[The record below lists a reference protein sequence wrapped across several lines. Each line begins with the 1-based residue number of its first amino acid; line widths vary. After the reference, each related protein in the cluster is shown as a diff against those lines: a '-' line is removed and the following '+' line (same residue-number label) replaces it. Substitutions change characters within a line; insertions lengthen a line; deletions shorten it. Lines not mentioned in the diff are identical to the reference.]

1 MSLTTLYNEKK
12 TALAPPVNQETY
24 TEFVFN
30 MEKNGTNDL
39 VERNMID
46 PTFRPPSVTDT
57 YLARV
62 FAEDA
67 K

>member
-1 MSLTTLYNEKK
+1 MSLTTLYSEKK
-12 TALAPPVNQETY
+12 TALAPPKNQETY
-24 TEFVFN
+24 TEFVFD

-62 FAEDA
+62 FAED
-67 K
+67 KN